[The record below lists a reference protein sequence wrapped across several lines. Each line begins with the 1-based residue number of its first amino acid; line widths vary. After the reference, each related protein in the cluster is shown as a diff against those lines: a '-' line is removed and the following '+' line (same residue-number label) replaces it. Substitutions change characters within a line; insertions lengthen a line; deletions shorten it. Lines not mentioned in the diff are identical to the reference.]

1 VFSLIKFVFK
11 ILSTLIVLFTVLI
24 ALSLFR
30 GGDDFRWLGK
40 TIQQAGVMVEDFGS
54 TADRAK
60 VAVDSILKFV
70 NFFIDEEK
78 NQDKQQKKNTPEQEE
93 ELPVTPD
100 RKDLELPGV
109 RLPGYINLNNPG
121 TWRPNL
127 T

>member
-1 VFSLIKFVFK
+1 MFSLIKFVFK
-11 ILSTLIVLFTVLI
+11 TFFTLAALVTVLAGL
-24 ALSLFR
+24 ALWR

-40 TIQQAGVMVEDFGS
+40 TIQQAGVVVENFGS

-93 ELPVTPD
+93 ELAVTPD
-100 RKDLELPGV
+100 RKDVKLPSV
-109 RLPGYINLNNPG
+109 RLPGYININNPG
-121 TWRPNL
+121 PWRTNL
-127 T
+127 A